1 MNEAENKKT
10 NQALV
15 ILGLVAL
22 IVVLFIG
29 IKLIFAGLGAMLP
42 KQGASRY
49 TVLTDENSQTSAY
62 GARLLSGE
70 ERQEQDVQHW
80 LDSAREWAG
89 EGHADP
95 EHSAFWLYRFD
106 TDEYLLYLPGQDRT
120 LSAADVTAAEEKDED
135 GELSLVLRFRT
146 PEDGAEVEPEEQLFS
161 FQTYSEGW
169 RGVRIKVILDGREKT
184 VSKLAS
190 KGGKLYSTEE
200 LYIGRDID

>member
-1 MNEAENKKT
+1 MNEAENKNK
-10 NQALV
+10 NQTLV
-15 ILGLVAL
+15 ILGLIAL
-22 IVVLFIG
+22 IVVLFVG

-42 KQGASRY
+42 KEEASRY
-49 TVLTDENSQTSAY
+49 TVLTDEKGQTSAY
-62 GARLLSGE
+62 GARLLDEE

-89 EGHADP
+89 DP
-95 EHSAFWLYRFD
+95 EHSAFWLYRVD

-146 PEDGAEVEPEEQLFS
+146 PEDGAEVAPEEQLFS
-161 FQTYSEGW
+161 FQTYSQGW